1 MNTSRHHRAMMK
13 VDFLQGD
20 ANLMYLKAFKT
31 IWRMYGLSPNFI
43 FFCFVLV
50 FFRVWFLI
58 SHISLFADYLFFHGF
73 TRVKVKNPVFIIG
86 HPRSGT
92 TFIHHL
98 FTQTDEMASF
108 HAWHV
113 LFPSICE
120 RKIVSPLI
128 RFLIR
133 REKTEIFPKSMG
145 HGISIDQVE
154 EDEML
159 FLHNID
165 TQFALIGTPLGFAP
179 DEYREFRFHDL
190 QPRHRRLRSARYL
203 KRCFQRHIYY
213 TGKTQIFAQTH
224 FSTHRVQTLMEI
236 FPDARFIYMHRSAE
250 KTLPSYF
257 SLNYNTLDELWG
269 LHRFTKEQLNVFFE
283 YRYRAS
289 VELCRYFFDLWQS
302 GAINREKVMILPY
315 DRIQH
320 ELPEVFNEIIRFTGI
335 TPSPAFK
342 EAVARQAEKQRGFQ
356 RGHSVLPLEFFGISP
371 ERVRRDFAFQG
382 NDPLRYL
389 RD

>member
-1 MNTSRHHRAMMK
+1 
-13 VDFLQGD
+13 
-20 ANLMYLKAFKT
+20 MYLKGFKA

-43 FFCFVLV
+43 FFCFVLL

-58 SHISLFADYLFFHGF
+58 SHVSLFADYIFFPEF
-73 TRVKVKNPVFIIG
+73 CRVKVKNPVFIIG

-98 FTQTDEMASF
+98 FTRTGEMAAF

-113 LFPSICE
+113 LFPAICM
-120 RKIVSPLI
+120 RKLVAPVI

-133 REKTEIFPKSMG
+133 RNKTVIFSEDTG
-145 HGISIDQVE
+145 HGISLDKVE

-165 TQFALIGTPLGFAP
+165 TQFALVGTPLGFMP

-190 QPRHRRLRSARYL
+190 QPEHRRLRSARYL

-224 FSTHRVQTLMEI
+224 FSTHRVRTLMEV
-236 FPDARFIYMHRSAE
+236 FPDARFIYMHRLAE
-250 KTLPSYF
+250 ETLPSYF
-257 SLNYNTLDELWG
+257 SLNYHTLDELWG
-269 LHRFTKEQLNVFFE
+269 LHRFTKEQLSVFFE

-289 VELCRYFFDLWQS
+289 VELCRYFFDLWQTS
-302 GAINREKVMILPY
+302 AINRRKVMILPY
-315 DRIQH
+315 DRLRN
-320 ELPEVFNEIIRFTGI
+320 ELPEVFEEIIRFTGI
-335 TPSPAFK
+335 IPSQALR
-342 EAVARQAEKQRGFQ
+342 ETVARQAEKQRGFK
-356 RGHSVLPLEFFGISP
+356 RGHAVLPLEAFGIGE

-382 NDPLRYL
+382 ADPMQYL